1 MITFDKEAVI
11 KQLQEYPADVDR
23 LVKFLDMSF
32 DTLDKNEFSRLYHRW
47 MGSNKCTSQDS
58 LLTDVFLLSEIDFL
72 SNTEE
77 IFTNTFFNTP
87 IDTIEI
93 PSNIKVIEE
102 TAFERSRLYSCVI
115 SEGLTHIRSN
125 AFYHCEQL
133 ENIVIPKTVQWLGNF
148 VFDHCSSLKEIQ
160 YKGTIKQF
168 KNIDVDDL
176 FLAGS
181 SVKRIICSDGVIK
194 GDE

>member
-47 MGSNKCTSQDS
+47 MGSNRFANQDS
-58 LLTDVFLLSEIDFL
+58 LLTDVLLLSEIDFL
-72 SNTEE
+72 SNTDE
-77 IFTNTFFNTP
+77 IFTNTFFETP

-102 TAFERSRLYSCVI
+102 NAFESSKLHSCVM
-115 SEGLTHIRSN
+115 SEGLTHIRGS
-125 AFYHCEQL
+125 AFYRCEQL
-133 ENIVIPKTVQWLGNF
+133 ENIIIPKTVKWLGDF
-148 VFDHCSSLKEIQ
+148 VFDQCSSLKEIQ

-168 KNIDVDDL
+168 KNINVGDL
-176 FLAGS
+176 FLAES
-181 SVKRIICSDGVIK
+181 SVKRIVCSDGIIK
-194 GDE
+194 ADE

>member
-32 DTLDKNEFSRLYHRW
+32 DTLDKNEISRLYHRW
-47 MGSNKCTSQDS
+47 MGSNKFANQDS
-58 LLTDVFLLSEIDFL
+58 LLTDVLLLSDIDFL
-72 SNTEE
+72 SNTDE
-77 IFTNTFFNTP
+77 IFTNTFFDTS

-102 TAFERSRLYSCVI
+102 NAFESSKLHSCVI
-115 SEGLTHIRSN
+115 SEGLTHIRGS
-125 AFYHCEQL
+125 AFYRCEQL
-133 ENIVIPKTVQWLGNF
+133 ENITIPKTVEWLGDF
-148 VFDHCSSLKEIQ
+148 VFDQCSSLKEIQ

-168 KNIDVDDL
+168 KKINVGDL
-176 FLAGS
+176 FLAES
-181 SVKRIICSDGVIK
+181 SVEKIVCSDGIIK
-194 GDE
+194 VNE

>member
-32 DTLDKNEFSRLYHRW
+32 DALDKNEFSRLYSRW
-47 MGSNKCTSQDS
+47 IGSNKYANQDS
-58 LLTDVFLLSEIDFL
+58 LLTDVLLLSEIDFL
-72 SNTEE
+72 SNTDK
-77 IFTNTFFNTP
+77 IFANTFFETP

-93 PSNIKVIEE
+93 PSNITGIGES
-102 TAFERSRLYSCVI
+102 AFESSTIHSCVI
-115 SEGLTHIRSN
+115 SEGLTHIRGG
-125 AFYHCEQL
+125 AFYRCEQL
-133 ENIVIPKTVQWLGNF
+133 ESITIPKTVEWLGDY
-148 VFDHCSSLKEIQ
+148 VFDQCSSLKEIQ

-181 SVKRIICSDGVIK
+181 SVKRIVCSDGIIK
-194 GDE
+194 VDE